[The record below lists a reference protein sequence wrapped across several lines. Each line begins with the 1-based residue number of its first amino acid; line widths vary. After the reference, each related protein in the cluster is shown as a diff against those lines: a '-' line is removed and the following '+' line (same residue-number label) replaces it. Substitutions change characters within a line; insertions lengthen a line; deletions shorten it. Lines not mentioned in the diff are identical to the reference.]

1 MAAAKLPAFYV
12 GGWQVNPAADEIS
25 LDGSVIKLEPRLMG
39 LLMRLAAHPGEVVS
53 HQTLLDEVWPDVVVS
68 PDSVYQ
74 AVGAL
79 RRILGDDSREPSY
92 IANVP
97 RRGYR
102 LVAPVTPSSSSEPAT
117 IDDSVSLRVTH
128 EPTNLPSRD
137 IEARGP
143 LIFWM
148 FLVATILFLVAGW
161 SWRRTHRVAAVAAAS
176 HPAAQPGKSIAV
188 LPFVDMSDSHD
199 QEFFADG
206 MAEEIINRL
215 ANASDLKV
223 TARTSS
229 FYFKNKPAKVP
240 EIARELGVANVLE
253 GSVRKSG
260 DHLRITAQL
269 IRADT
274 GVHLWSDT
282 YDGELRDIFKVQDE
296 IADAVVQALQIT
308 LLGGTVGRGSGG
320 THNLE
325 AYRLYV
331 RAASAAHL
339 LSAES
344 LAAAQRYLDEAI
356 KLDPSFGNALAL
368 RAQVTT
374 DITDFGGLP
383 TVTGFEIAR
392 RQAQEALKISPALFY
407 AHAALMYVNRTY
419 DWDWH
424 AAQAEL
430 DEMRRL
436 EPSNPD
442 FPLFQGELYWAM
454 GRWDFAE
461 RELRLSVL
469 NDPLY
474 AIPYF
479 NLGLTLYGAG
489 RFEEAEAALRKTLEL
504 NPASEYAHAY
514 LAKVLIAE
522 NKAAAALNVL
532 GAEEDEEARL
542 EVSPIVLQA
551 AGRTAEADAD
561 FETLRSKFANSS
573 AYYIGVIYAFRS
585 NKELAIQWL
594 ERART
599 QHDAGLVELPG
610 EILLRPLE
618 SDLRFAAFKRELHL
632 PQ

>member
-1 MAAAKLPAFYV
+1 MAAAKLPAFYL
-12 GGWQVNPAADEIS
+12 GRWQVNPAADEIS
-25 LDGSVIKLEPRLMG
+25 LDGKVVKLEPRLMG
-39 LLMRLAAHPGEVVS
+39 LLLRLAAHPGEVVS

-102 LVAPVTPSSSSEPAT
+102 LVAPVTPSSSSPPAT
-117 IDDSVSLRVTH
+117 IADSVSLRVTP
-128 EPTNLPSRD
+128 EPANLLSRHTKT
-137 IEARGP
+137 RGP

-148 FLVATILFLVAGW
+148 LLGVAILFLVAGW
-161 SWRRTHRVAAVAAAS
+161 SWMRTHRVDPVAATS

-188 LPFVDMSDSHD
+188 LPFLDMSDSHD
-199 QEFFADG
+199 QGFFADG
-206 MAEEIINRL
+206 MAEEIIDRL

-229 FYFKNKPAKVP
+229 FYFKNKAAKVP
-240 EIARELGVANVLE
+240 EIARELGVANILE

-282 YDGELRDIFKVQDE
+282 YDGELRDVFKVQDE

-308 LLGGTVGRGSGG
+308 LLGGTVDRGSGG

-325 AYRLYV
+325 AYRLYI
-331 RAASAAHL
+331 RAASAVHV
-339 LSAES
+339 LSVDS

-356 KLDPSFGNALAL
+356 KLDPSYGNA
-368 RAQVTT
+368 RAMHAIVTLE
-374 DITDFGGLP
+374 ITDFGGLP
-383 TVTGFEIAR
+383 AVTGFENAR
-392 RQAQEALKISPALFY
+392 QQAQEALKISPTLFY
-407 AHAALMYVNRTY
+407 AHAALMYVDRTY
-419 DWDWH
+419 DWNWQ

-442 FPLFQGELYWAM
+442 LPLFQGILYWAM
-454 GRWDFAE
+454 GRWDSAE

-479 NLGLTLYGAG
+479 NLGLALYGAG
-489 RFEEAEAALRKTLEL
+489 RFEEADAAFRKTLEL
-504 NPASEYAHAY
+504 NPAAEYAHAY

-522 NKAAAALNVL
+522 NKAAAALKVL

-542 EVSPIVLQA
+542 EASPIVLQA

-573 AYYIGVIYAFRS
+573 AYYIGVIYAFRA
-585 NKELAIQWL
+585 NNELAIQWL
-594 ERART
+594 ERARR
-599 QHDAGLVELPG
+599 QHDAGLVELAG
-610 EILLRPLE
+610 EVLLRPLE
-618 SDLRFAAFKRELHL
+618 SDLRFAALKRELHL